1 MLRNSSVL
9 AGLFA
14 IGMMVSPQ
22 PVRADTIPITAGTFT
37 ILPFDRPLG
46 FPLDTIHLEG
56 PRGFTLDAFNIS
68 PSGRHN
74 VHDCEGPASLPCSP
88 GDRVSLSAGSSG
100 SDLGALVTL
109 DGQTF
114 GTGLGS
120 ETQGS
125 ALVQFTGSFL
135 VPSFTGVEAVSV
147 LSPFSFFGTV
157 TPPGGSSV
165 VQLVGRG
172 TARVDLARL
181 VTPEF
186 GQTWDFQRA
195 VYEFQTPAVIPEP
208 ATLVLVGS
216 GIAGCLIRRKRT
228 RPAPKQPAAC
238 A

>member
-1 MLRNSSVL
+1 MLKISCVI

-14 IGMMVSPQ
+14 IGVTAAPT
-22 PVRADTIPITAGTFT
+22 PVRADTIPITAGTLT
-37 ILPFDRPLG
+37 IDPLSPF
-46 FPLDTIHLEG
+46 LDHIHLEG
-56 PRGFTLDAFNIS
+56 PRGFTLDARNIS
-68 PSGRHN
+68 PFGRHD
-74 VHDCEGPASLPCSP
+74 VQVCEGPFSPDCSP
-88 GDRVSLSAGSSG
+88 GDRVSLNVGSSD
-100 SDLGALVTL
+100 SDLPAQVTL

-114 GTGLGS
+114 STGMLS
-120 ETQGS
+120 ETQGA

-135 VPSFTGVEAVSV
+135 APSFTGVEAVSV
-147 LSPFSFFGTV
+147 FSPFSFFGTV

-172 TARVDLARL
+172 TARVDLARV

-216 GIAGCLIRRKRT
+216 GIAGCLIRRRRT
-228 RPAPKQPAAC
+228 RPPAAC

>member
-14 IGMMVSPQ
+14 IGMIVSPQ

-37 ILPFDRPLG
+37 IFSFDRPSG

-88 GDRVSLSAGSSG
+88 GDRISLSAGSSG
-100 SDLGALVTL
+100 SDLSALVTL

-114 GTGLGS
+114 NTGMVSDVVGEAS
-120 ETQGS
+120 V
-125 ALVQFTGSFL
+125 AFTGSFL

-147 LSPFSFFGTV
+147 FSPFSFFGSV
-157 TPPGGSSV
+157 VPPGFGPT

-172 TARVDLARL
+172 AARVDLARV

-195 VYEFQTPAVIPEP
+195 VYEFQTPAVVPEP

-216 GIAGCLIRRKRT
+216 GIAGCLIRRRRT
-228 RPAPKQPAAC
+228 KQPAAC